1 MKPVEESVVT
11 AMDGTDKEIFSYLPY
26 ILQDAWEIGTDPE
39 TIIGLVKKHTMEHNR
54 LRVLDLG
61 CGKGPV
67 SVKLAKELNCTCVG
81 IDAVREFVDEACKRA
96 AEFGVSSLCEFK
108 VEDIRESVKRLSRF
122 DIIVLGAIGPILGDY
137 YSTLTTLSKLLT
149 KNGLIIIDDGYIED
163 NSDFSHPLMQ
173 RKETILSQIKDSGMY
188 LLDEVVAQND
198 QIKEA
203 DEYIFSNLKTRCN
216 ELIEKYPGKK
226 NLFED
231 YIKKQEEENEILENR
246 VVCSTMVIKRL
257 PDGEDD
263 HC

>member
-11 AMDGTDKEIFSYLPY
+11 AMDGADKGIFPYLPY
-26 ILQDAWEIGTDPE
+26 ILQDLWEIGTDPE
-39 TIIGLVKKHTMEHNR
+39 TIIGLVKKHTKEHDR
-54 LRVLDLG
+54 LKVLDLG

-81 IDAVREFVDEACKRA
+81 IDAVAEFVDEARKRA
-96 AEFGVSSLCEFK
+96 AEFGVSALCEFR
-108 VEDIRESVKRLSRF
+108 VEDIRESVKRLKGF
-122 DIIVLGAIGPILGDY
+122 DIIVLGAIGPVLGDY

-149 KNGLIIIDDGYIED
+149 KKGLIIIDDGYIED

-173 RKETILSQIKDSGMY
+173 RKETILSQIKASGMC
-188 LLDEVVAQND
+188 LLDEVVASND

-216 ELIEKYPGKK
+216 ELIEKYPEKK
-226 NLFED
+226 ALFEG
-231 YIKKQEEENEILENR
+231 YIKKQEQENYVLENR

-257 PDGEDD
+257 TMGKKW
-263 HC
+263 